1 MAGELDAE
9 RTTAA
14 ASGDDL
20 TGDLVVLAVW
30 YPVTK
35 EVVSQYGDALAG
47 KVVIDISNPVNV
59 ETFDGLVTPPDSSAA
74 EELAKLGPAG
84 AQVVKAFN
92 TTFAGT
98 LLEAQVAGQPLDVLI
113 AGDDAEAKSRV
124 SRFVEDAGL
133 RPIDV
138 GPLRRARELEALGFR
153 TWRFSRHSA
162 APTRPRSRYSADRR
176 AFASSKAAL
185 LALTRS
191 AAVALG
197 PLDIRVNA
205 VSPGLVWRDGLE
217 QEWPEGLTSW
227 NQRAPFGKPVLGSE
241 VAEACAF
248 LASPASSGITG
259 EEITMDRGHPDCA

>member
-124 SRFVEDAGL
+124 SQFVEDAGL

-138 GPLRRARELEALGFR
+138 GPLRRARELEALGFL
-153 TWRFSRHSA
+153 HMA
-162 APTRPRSRYSADRR
+162 LQP
-176 AFASSKAAL
+176 AFGGTYQTTVK
-185 LALTRS
+185 
-191 AAVALG
+191 
-197 PLDIRVNA
+197 
-205 VSPGLVWRDGLE
+205 
-217 QEWPEGLTSW
+217 
-227 NQRAPFGKPVLGSE
+227 VLS
-241 VAEACAF
+241 
-248 LASPASSGITG
+248 
-259 EEITMDRGHPDCA
+259 